1 MILFILV
8 FTSHQIRNLDCYLIR
23 QTISTKLYSV
33 NKKMILKY
41 KRFIKI
47 GLINWWE
54 KMKICKSRCH
64 RWVEPRPWHQLL
76 SELVNTSLG
85 FTPIVQFQLPYRW
98 AEPSA
103 RPSSRTF
110 ETSQFEFF
118 FLLDYIFW
126 GKFMKILISS
136 LTGPDTLKR

>member
-47 GLINWWE
+47 GLIN
-54 KMKICKSRCH
+54 M
-64 RWVEPRPWHQLL
+64 
-76 SELVNTSLG
+76 
-85 FTPIVQFQLPYRW
+85 
-98 AEPSA
+98 
-103 RPSSRTF
+103 
-110 ETSQFEFF
+110 
-118 FLLDYIFW
+118 
-126 GKFMKILISS
+126 
-136 LTGPDTLKR
+136 